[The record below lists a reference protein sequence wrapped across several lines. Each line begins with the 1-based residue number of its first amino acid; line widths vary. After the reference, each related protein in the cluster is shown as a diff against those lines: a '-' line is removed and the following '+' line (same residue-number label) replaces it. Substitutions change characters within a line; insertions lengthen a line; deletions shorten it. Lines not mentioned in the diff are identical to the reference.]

1 MIQSFTAP
9 DDPVIHRARRERA
22 VVESLARLGIRSP
35 LAIQA
40 LVLSDAPAVDVLA
53 GAPTGSGRHSHSET
67 R

>member
-1 MIQSFTAP
+1 MIQSFTALGASAP
-9 DDPVIHRARRERA
+9 RSSR
-22 VVESLARLGIRSP
+22 SLGIRSP

-53 GAPTGSGRHSHSET
+53 GAPTGLGRHSHSET

>member
-1 MIQSFTAP
+1 MIQSFTALGASAP
-9 DDPVIHRARRERA
+9 WSSR
-22 VVESLARLGIRSP
+22 SRLGIRSP

-53 GAPTGSGRHSHSET
+53 GAATGLGRHSHSET